1 MTKYVVLR
9 KSKHVNALDIVTIEE
24 AEDEFALEL
33 KLKKQLKGN
42 RDVLGV
48 EYTTLKSFLKSRCLC
63 GLWVGIACL
72 EKLKEPKE

>member
-33 KLKKQLKGN
+33 KLKRELKGN

-48 EYTTLKSFLKSRCLC
+48 EYTTLKSFLKTGSLC
-63 GLWVGIACL
+63 GIWVGIYCL
-72 EKLKEPKE
+72 QKLKENGN